1 MATKNGS
8 VSVRKGANKHCCW
21 GNCKNDS
28 RYPDK
33 LPPGTFFINFPQ
45 VGKVKEKNTQWKNNQ
60 EKKKTEKAKVW
71 AHKCGRKDFDHTKIT
86 KDTYICSLHFHGGK
100 GPTEDNPEPILATLS
115 SNEVVKCS
123 RKKRKTPTQRE
134 PLALPSKPKKLKPT
148 ENTSIDGPKAL
159 SEIVCINID
168 TGNDEETAENNTDIN
183 NNNDNN
189 YDDAFHDQPETSVDD
204 NSNTRTL
211 TPSNQADK
219 STQTEPDKLAIS
231 AKIEILVL
239 KNEIKLLKEGIGQE
253 SSSRNKRNPM
263 SMEYIMQFEVKTR
276 YFIGLSRKH
285 FWDLYDFLGDA
296 KFNLTYWN
304 STNKTNSRTRNFS
317 FSPAEQ
323 LFITLLRLR
332 RGFNLYT
339 IAHFYFV
346 SEYTIRTIFTT
357 WIMFMFHHFKSLK
370 DLIFPERQAF
380 RKTLPK
386 VFKPFKN
393 IRASIDCTE
402 FKCEVPRD
410 YKQQGNMYSKYK
422 SNCTMK
428 CLIAVNPN
436 GAACFVSDLF
446 EGSINDVEIFQQCG
460 FLQHVNFQ
468 DSFLVD
474 KGFTVQHL
482 LLPKQATIYIPP
494 FLGKREKF
502 TKEEVL
508 LCKRIAKARI
518 HVERF
523 NERLK
528 RFRLLDRVI
537 PLTLAP
543 IASQLVYVGSMLV
556 NFQELLCK

>member
-21 GNCKNDS
+21 GNCKSDS

-60 EKKKTEKAKVW
+60 EKEKTEKAKRW
-71 AHKCGRKDFDHTKIT
+71 AHKCGRKGFDHTKIT

-115 SNEVVKCS
+115 STEVEKCS
-123 RKKRKTPTQRE
+123 RKKRKAPTQRE
-134 PLALPSKPKKLKPT
+134 HYQQNPRT
-148 ENTSIDGPKAL
+148 L
-159 SEIVCINID
+159 SEIVCSNID
-168 TGNDEETAENNTDIN
+168 TGNDDKTAENSADIN
-183 NNNDNN
+183 NNTNNDYYN
-189 YDDAFHDQPETSVDD
+189 DGAQSAFHDQPETSESASHDQPETSADIV
-204 NSNTRTL
+204 SNTRTL
-211 TPSNQADK
+211 ISCNQADK
-219 STQTEPDKLAIS
+219 ETQTEPNKLALS

-239 KNEIKLLKEGIGQE
+239 KNEIKLLKEGIRE
-253 SSSRNKRNPM
+253 SSSMSNRNPM
-263 SMEYIMQFEVKTR
+263 SMDYIMQFEAKTQ
-276 YFIGLSRKH
+276 YFIGLSRRH

-304 STNKTNSRTRNFS
+304 STNKTNSTSRNFS

-339 IAHFYFV
+339 VAHFYFV

-380 RKTLPK
+380 KKTLPK

-393 IRASIDCTE
+393 ICASIDCTE

-446 EGSINDVEIFQQCG
+446 EGSINDVEIFQRCG

-494 FLGKREKF
+494 FLGQREKF

-543 IASQLVYVGSMLV
+543 MASQLVYVGSMLV
-556 NFQELLCK
+556 NFQEFLCK

>member
-8 VSVRKGANKHCCW
+8 VS
-21 GNCKNDS
+21 
-28 RYPDK
+28 
-33 LPPGTFFINFPQ
+33 

-60 EKKKTEKAKVW
+60 EKEKTEKAKRW
-71 AHKCGRKDFDHTKIT
+71 AHKCGRKGFDQTKIT

-100 GPTEDNPEPILATLS
+100 GHTEDNPEPILATLS
-115 SNEVVKCS
+115 STEVEKCS
-123 RKKRKTPTQRE
+123 RKKRKAPTQRE
-134 PLALPSKPKKLKPT
+134 PLPTKPKKLKLT
-148 ENTSIDGPKAL
+148 ENTSIDDPEAL
-159 SEIVCINID
+159 SEIVCSNID
-168 TGNDEETAENNTDIN
+168 TGNDDKTAENSADIN
-183 NNNDNN
+183 NNTNNDYYN
-189 YDDAFHDQPETSVDD
+189 DGAQSAFHDQPETSESASHDQPETSADIV
-204 NSNTRTL
+204 SNTRTL
-211 TPSNQADK
+211 ISCNQADK
-219 STQTEPDKLAIS
+219 ETQTEPDKPALS

-239 KNEIKLLKEGIGQE
+239 KNEIKLLKEGIRE
-253 SSSRNKRNPM
+253 SSSTNNRNPM
-263 SMEYIMQFEVKTR
+263 SMDYIMQFEAKTQ

-304 STNKTNSRTRNFS
+304 STNKTNSTTRNFS

-332 RGFNLYT
+332 RGFSLYT
-339 IAHFYFV
+339 VAHFYFV

-380 RKTLPK
+380 KKTLPK

-446 EGSINDVEIFQQCG
+446 EGSINDVEIFQRCG
-460 FLQHVNFQ
+460 ILQHVSFQ

-482 LLPKQATIYIPP
+482 LLPKQATNYIPP
-494 FLGKREKF
+494 FLGQREKF

-528 RFRLLDRVI
+528 RFRLA
-537 PLTLAP
+537 PL
-543 IASQLVYVGSMLV
+543 ASQLVYVGSMLV
-556 NFQELLCK
+556 NFQEFLCK